1 MYDVDLYLNNSKE
14 GKRISELL
22 RDNKIS
28 VTFVAEDV
36 YEITE
41 LERWIYMKN
50 DDILSLKNVTLL
62 TTEKIKNRGE
72 VIFPSFAICS
82 ALEKNNSYQRNR
94 EFNGSKYF
102 LTLNGT
108 EKHHRSY
115 LYGFLNSNSNIKNK
129 SLNSFLWKGISP
141 DIKNPKNPHIDMRT
155 KNSQYDWDNLQILYN
170 SCMFEVVTESYST
183 LITEKTFKPILYGV
197 PFLYFMKNYRN
208 GDIYKYNEGL
218 HDIDSYYGN
227 STLNLINMMR
237 ENYDVDVNYFN
248 VDYTD
253 SNGIENKIKELC
265 SLSFDEIQTKYS
277 DSFEKAEKNKKIIT
291 DYLNKIYE
299 KIR

>member
-14 GKRISELL
+14 GKRISQLL
-22 RDNKIS
+22 KDNKIS
-28 VTFVAEDV
+28 ATFIVQDV

-50 DDILSLKNVTLL
+50 DDILSLKNVTFL

-72 VIFPSFAICS
+72 VIFPSFSIYS

-108 EKHHRSY
+108 EKPHRNY
-115 LYGFLNSNSNIKNK
+115 LYGFLNSNSNIKHK

-141 DIKNPKNPHIDMRT
+141 DIKNPQPPHFDVRT
-155 KNSQYDWDNLQILYN
+155 KNSQYDWDKLQMLYN
-170 SCMFEVVTESYST
+170 SCMFEVVTESHPT